1 MNNQNGQNI
10 NLGKNQVNQ
19 GGTGFGQRPHSS
31 NMGNQGY
38 NPGVDMGQPQPIG
51 QNMNNM
57 GYNPGVDMGQPQPIG
72 QNMNS
77 MGQNM
82 NNQGQNMNN
91 MGGWQQN
98 PNMNM
103 GGPMNQ
109 PPRKPEFNVNLGNS
123 PLAKVGQTG
132 IKLVVYVVIAWLLM
146 ATQMTASI
154 AILFL
159 VAYLIEKDNDL
170 SKAIMVA
177 LATSVGCLLLIN
189 GWNAAVSVVQYLL
202 SGAVDNLSIYSKMY
216 GAVVSLS
223 DGVSAISSLINRVYD
238 IVVLIVGFLNV
249 KKIASGQE
257 IHSKIIDKFM

>member
-1 MNNQNGQNI
+1 MDNQNI
-10 NLGKNQVNQ
+10 DLGKNQMNQ
-19 GGTGFGQRPHSS
+19 GGFGFGQRPHSS

-38 NPGVDMGQPQPIG
+38 NPGVDMGQTQPMG

-57 GYNPGVDMGQPQPIG
+57 GQNMENMGQTQPIG
-72 QNMNS
+72 QNMGN

-82 NNQGQNMNN
+82 GNMS
-91 MGGWQQN
+91 GWQQN

-109 PPRKPEFNVNLGNS
+109 PPRKPEFSVNLGNS

-170 SKAIMVA
+170 SKAILVA
-177 LATSVGCLLLIN
+177 LATSVGYLLLIN

-202 SGAVDNLSIYSKMY
+202 SGAVDNLSIYSKIY

-238 IVVLIVGFLNV
+238 IVVLIVGFLNI

>member
-1 MNNQNGQNI
+1 MNN
-10 NLGKNQVNQ
+10 
-19 GGTGFGQRPHSS
+19 
-31 NMGNQGY
+31 M
-38 NPGVDMGQPQPIG
+38 G

-57 GYNPGVDMGQPQPIG
+57 
-72 QNMNS
+72 S
-77 MGQNM
+77 
-82 NNQGQNMNN
+82 
-91 MGGWQQN
+91 GWQQN

-109 PPRKPEFNVNLGNS
+109 PPRKSEFNVNLGDS

-154 AILFL
+154 VILFL

-170 SKAIMVA
+170 SKAILVA
-177 LATSVGCLLLIN
+177 LATSVGYLLLIN
-189 GWNAAVSVVQYLL
+189 GWNAAVSVLQYLL

-216 GAVVSLS
+216 GAVVGLS
-223 DGVSAISSLINRVYD
+223 DGVSAINSLINRVYD
-238 IVVLIVGFLNV
+238 IVVLIVGLLNI

-257 IHSKIIDKFM
+257 INSKIVDKFM

>member
-1 MNNQNGQNI
+1 MDNQNGQNI
-10 NLGKNQVNQ
+10 NLGKNQMNQ
-19 GGTGFGQRPHSS
+19 GGFGQRPHSS
-31 NMGNQGY
+31 NMGNMNNQGY
-38 NPGVDMGQPQPIG
+38 NPGVDMGQTQPMG

-57 GYNPGVDMGQPQPIG
+57 SYNPGVDMGQTQP
-72 QNMNS
+72 

-82 NNQGQNMNN
+82 GNMGQNMGN

-109 PPRKPEFNVNLGNS
+109 PPRKPEFKVSLGDS

-146 ATQMTASI
+146 TTQMTASI

-170 SKAIMVA
+170 SKAILVA
-177 LATSVGCLLLIN
+177 LATSVGYLLLIN

-216 GAVVSLS
+216 EAAVGLS

-238 IVVLIVGFLNV
+238 IVVLIVGFLNI

>member
-1 MNNQNGQNI
+1 MDNQNI
-10 NLGKNQVNQ
+10 NLGKNQMNQ
-19 GGTGFGQRPHSS
+19 GGFGQRPHNVNGGDGGQNHGWPNQGSMD
-31 NMGNQGY
+31 NMGY
-38 NPGVDMGQPQPIG
+38 SPDMGQNMG

-57 GYNPGVDMGQPQPIG
+57 G
-72 QNMNS
+72 
-77 MGQNM
+77 
-82 NNQGQNMNN
+82 QNMNN
-91 MGGWQQN
+91 MGQNMGNMSGWQQN

-109 PPRKPEFNVNLGNS
+109 PPRKPEFNVNLGDS

-154 AILFL
+154 VILFL

-170 SKAIMVA
+170 SKAILVA
-177 LATSVGCLLLIN
+177 LATSVGYLLLIN
-189 GWNAAVSVVQYLL
+189 GWNAAVSVLQYLL

-216 GAVVSLS
+216 GAVVGLS
-223 DGVSAISSLINRVYD
+223 DGVSAINSLINRVYD
-238 IVVLIVGFLNV
+238 IAVLIVGLLNI

>member
-1 MNNQNGQNI
+1 MDNQNTNLGNNQM
-10 NLGKNQVNQ
+10 NQ
-19 GGTGFGQRPHSS
+19 GGFGQRPHNVNGGNGGQNHGWPNQGSIN
-31 NMGNQGY
+31 NMGY
-38 NPGVDMGQPQPIG
+38 SPDMGQTQPMG

-57 GYNPGVDMGQPQPIG
+57 GYSPDMGQTQP
-72 QNMNS
+72 M
-77 MGQNM
+77 
-82 NNQGQNMNN
+82 GQNMNN

-103 GGPMNQ
+103 SGPMNK
-109 PPRKPEFNVNLGNS
+109 PPRKPEFNVNLGDS

-154 AILFL
+154 VILFL

-170 SKAIMVA
+170 SKAILVA
-177 LATSVGCLLLIN
+177 LATSVGYLLLIN
-189 GWNAAVSVVQYLL
+189 GWNAAVGVLQYLL

-216 GAVVSLS
+216 GAVVGLS
-223 DGVSAISSLINRVYD
+223 DGVSAINSLINRVYD
-238 IVVLIVGFLNV
+238 IAVLIVGLLNI

>member
-1 MNNQNGQNI
+1 MDNQNI
-10 NLGKNQVNQ
+10 NLGNNQMNQ
-19 GGTGFGQRPHSS
+19 GGNGFGQRPHNVNGGNGGQNHGWPNQGSIN
-31 NMGNQGY
+31 NMGY
-38 NPGVDMGQPQPIG
+38 SPDMGQTQPIG

-57 GYNPGVDMGQPQPIG
+57 GYSPDMGQTQP
-72 QNMNS
+72 

-82 NNQGQNMNN
+82 GN

-109 PPRKPEFNVNLGNS
+109 PPRKPEFNVNLGDS

-154 AILFL
+154 VILFL

-170 SKAIMVA
+170 SKAILVA
-177 LATSVGCLLLIN
+177 LATSVGYLLLIN
-189 GWNAAVSVVQYLL
+189 GWNAAVSVLQYLL

-216 GAVVSLS
+216 GAVVGLS
-223 DGVSAISSLINRVYD
+223 DGVSAINSLINRVYD
-238 IVVLIVGFLNV
+238 IAVFIVGLLNI

>member
-1 MNNQNGQNI
+1 MDNQNI
-10 NLGKNQVNQ
+10 NLGKNQMNQ
-19 GGTGFGQRPHSS
+19 GGFGQRPHNVNGGDGGQNHGWPNQGSMD
-31 NMGNQGY
+31 NMGY
-38 NPGVDMGQPQPIG
+38 SPYMG

-57 GYNPGVDMGQPQPIG
+57 G
-72 QNMNS
+72 QNMNN

-82 NNQGQNMNN
+82 NNMS
-91 MGGWQQN
+91 GWQQN

-109 PPRKPEFNVNLGNS
+109 PPRKPEFNVNLGDS

-154 AILFL
+154 VILFL

-170 SKAIMVA
+170 SKAILVA
-177 LATSVGCLLLIN
+177 LATSVGYLLLIN
-189 GWNAAVSVVQYLL
+189 GWNAAVSVLQYLL

-216 GAVVSLS
+216 GAVVGLS
-223 DGVSAISSLINRVYD
+223 DGVSAINSLINRVYD
-238 IVVLIVGFLNV
+238 IVVLIVGLLNI

>member
-1 MNNQNGQNI
+1 MDNQNI
-10 NLGKNQVNQ
+10 NLSKNQMNQ
-19 GGTGFGQRPHSS
+19 GGFGQRPHNVNGGNDGQNHGWPNQGSMN
-31 NMGNQGY
+31 NMGY
-38 NPGVDMGQPQPIG
+38 SPDMG

-57 GYNPGVDMGQPQPIG
+57 GQT
-72 QNMNS
+72 MNN

-82 NNQGQNMNN
+82 GNVGQNMGN
-91 MGGWQQN
+91 MSGWQQN

-109 PPRKPEFNVNLGNS
+109 PPRKPEFNVNLGDS

-154 AILFL
+154 VILFL

-170 SKAIMVA
+170 SKAILVA
-177 LATSVGCLLLIN
+177 LATSVGYLLLIN
-189 GWNAAVSVVQYLL
+189 GWNAAVSVLQYLL

-216 GAVVSLS
+216 GAVVGLS
-223 DGVSAISSLINRVYD
+223 DGVSAINSLINRVYD
-238 IVVLIVGFLNV
+238 IAVLIVGLLNI

>member
-1 MNNQNGQNI
+1 MDNQNI
-10 NLGKNQVNQ
+10 NLGKNQMNQ
-19 GGTGFGQRPHSS
+19 GGFGQRPHNVNGGNDGGQNHGWPNQGSMN
-31 NMGNQGY
+31 NMGY
-38 NPGVDMGQPQPIG
+38 SPDMGQNRNNMG

-57 GYNPGVDMGQPQPIG
+57 G
-72 QNMNS
+72 
-77 MGQNM
+77 
-82 NNQGQNMNN
+82 QNMNN
-91 MGGWQQN
+91 MSGWQQN

-109 PPRKPEFNVNLGNS
+109 PPRKPEFNVNLGDS

-154 AILFL
+154 VILFL

-170 SKAIMVA
+170 SKAILVA
-177 LATSVGCLLLIN
+177 LATSVGYLLLIN
-189 GWNAAVSVVQYLL
+189 GWNAAVSVLQYLL

-216 GAVVSLS
+216 GAVVGLS
-223 DGVSAISSLINRVYD
+223 DGVSAINSLINRVYD
-238 IVVLIVGFLNV
+238 IAVLVVGLLNI

>member
-1 MNNQNGQNI
+1 MDNQNTNLGNNQM
-10 NLGKNQVNQ
+10 NQ
-19 GGTGFGQRPHSS
+19 GGFGQRPYNVNGGNGGQNHGWPNQGSIN
-31 NMGNQGY
+31 NMGY
-38 NPGVDMGQPQPIG
+38 SPDMGQTQPMGQNMGDMGQTQPMG

-57 GYNPGVDMGQPQPIG
+57 G
-72 QNMNS
+72 QNTGNV
-77 MGQNM
+77 
-82 NNQGQNMNN
+82 
-91 MGGWQQN
+91 GGWQQN

-109 PPRKPEFNVNLGNS
+109 PPRKPEFNVNLGDS

-154 AILFL
+154 VILFL

-170 SKAIMVA
+170 SKAILVA
-177 LATSVGCLLLIN
+177 LATSVGYLLLIN
-189 GWNAAVSVVQYLL
+189 GWNAAVSVLQYLL

-216 GAVVSLS
+216 GAMIGLS
-223 DGVSAISSLINRVYD
+223 DGVSVINSLINRVYD
-238 IVVLIVGFLNV
+238 IVVLIVGLLNI

>member
-1 MNNQNGQNI
+1 MDNQNTNLGNNQM
-10 NLGKNQVNQ
+10 NQ
-19 GGTGFGQRPHSS
+19 GGFGQRPHNANGGNGGNGGQNHGWPNQGSIN
-31 NMGNQGY
+31 NMGY
-38 NPGVDMGQPQPIG
+38 SPDMGQTQPMG

-57 GYNPGVDMGQPQPIG
+57 GYSPDMGQTQP
-72 QNMNS
+72 M
-77 MGQNM
+77 
-82 NNQGQNMNN
+82 GQNMNN

-109 PPRKPEFNVNLGNS
+109 PPRKPEFNVNLGDS

-154 AILFL
+154 VILFL

-170 SKAIMVA
+170 SKAILVA
-177 LATSVGCLLLIN
+177 LATSVGYLLLIN
-189 GWNAAVSVVQYLL
+189 GWNAAVGAVQYLL

-216 GAVVSLS
+216 GAVIGLS
-223 DGVSAISSLINRVYD
+223 DGVSVINSLINRVYD
-238 IVVLIVGFLNV
+238 IVVLVVGLLNI